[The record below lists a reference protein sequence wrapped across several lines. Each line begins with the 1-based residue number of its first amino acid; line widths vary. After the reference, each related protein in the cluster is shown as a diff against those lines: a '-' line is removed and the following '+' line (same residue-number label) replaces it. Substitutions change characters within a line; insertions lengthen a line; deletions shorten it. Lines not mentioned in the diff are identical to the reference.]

1 MDWVLL
7 AFLGALGVLGALL
20 GRSITDSVRSKA
32 RVQRRMRPTSGL
44 FTNDDSDS
52 VVAKPAQNVAAQ
64 EGSVVAW
71 LNGRFPLAGGVST
84 AILSLVVAVVTAGA
98 VTPFLVFVG
107 LSTPLAV
114 LVGIGVACLVGWNLG
129 KAKEDAKRTA
139 LNDRLLPAL
148 EDLQRMVRF
157 GIPTMQ
163 ALNSVAGT
171 AEEPLKPVLRNVLLD
186 AGLGVPLERALG
198 QEAHRIGIGELAML
212 AAILSTQANTG
223 GNLSEAVGNL
233 AKMLRE
239 RKDNRLKAKA
249 ATAES
254 RLTLIMLS
262 VLPLLGVGAQAGVQ
276 PELLGVLVNEGRHL
290 LGIGLAFIFSG
301 LGISYLMIRSAGR

>member
-1 MDWVLL
+1 MDWALL
-7 AFLGALGVLGALL
+7 AFLGAIGLLAALVAR
-20 GRSITDSVRSKA
+20 GFTDSMRSKA
-32 RVQRRMRPTSGL
+32 RVKRRMRPAGGL
-44 FTNDDSDS
+44 FASDDAEA
-52 VVAKPAQNVAAQ
+52 VVAKPAQDVAAQ
-64 EGSVVAW
+64 ESSVVAW
-71 LNGRFPLAGGVST
+71 LNLRFPLAGGMAT
-84 AILSLVVAVVTAGA
+84 AVLSSAVALITGGLAI
-98 VTPFLVFVG
+98 PFLVFVG
-107 LSTPLAV
+107 LPPLLAV
-114 LVGIGVACLVGWNLG
+114 PVGIGVAGVVGWNVG

-139 LNDRLLPAL
+139 FNDRLLPAL

-163 ALNSVAGT
+163 ALSSVAGA

-198 QEAHRIGIGELAML
+198 QEAHRIGVGELAML

-233 AKMLRE
+233 ATMLRE

-262 VLPLLGVGAQAGVQ
+262 VLPLLGVGMQAAVQ
-276 PELLGVLVNEGRHL
+276 PELLAVLVNEGRHL
-290 LGIGLAFIFSG
+290 LGIGLALILAG
-301 LGISYLMIRSAGR
+301 LGISYLMIRGAGR

>member
-7 AFLGALGVLGALL
+7 AFLGALGLLGALL

-44 FTNDDSDS
+44 FASDDTDS
-52 VVAKPAQNVAAQ
+52 VVAKPAQDVAAQ
-64 EGSVVAW
+64 ESSVVAW
-71 LNGRFPLAGGVST
+71 LNARFPLAGGVST
-84 AILSLVVAVVTAGA
+84 AILSLVVAVVAGSA
-98 VTPFLVFVG
+98 VAPFLAFVG
-107 LSTPLAV
+107 LATPLAV
-114 LVGIGVACLVGWNLG
+114 LVGIGVACVVGWNLG
-129 KAKEDAKRTA
+129 KSKEDAKRTA

-163 ALNSVAGT
+163 ALSSVAST
-171 AEEPLKPVLRNVLLD
+171 AEEPLKPVLHNVLLD

-198 QEAHRIGIGELAML
+198 QEAHRVGIGELAML

-233 AKMLRE
+233 ANMLRE

-262 VLPLLGVGAQAGVQ
+262 VLPILGVGAQAGVQ

-290 LGIGLAFIFSG
+290 LGIGLALIFAG
-301 LGISYLMIRSAGR
+301 LGISYLMIRGAGR

>member
-44 FTNDDSDS
+44 FANDDNDS

-84 AILSLVVAVVTAGA
+84 AILSLVVAVVTASA

-107 LSTPLAV
+107 LATPLAV
-114 LVGIGVACLVGWNLG
+114 LAGIGVACLVGWNLG
-129 KAKEDAKRTA
+129 KGKEDAKRTA

-198 QEAHRIGIGELAML
+198 QEAHRIGIGGLAML